1 MVKKTNKDA
10 IMVKELLNKG
20 WSQKKIAKL
29 LKISKQKVNYW
40 TKHEIKSVIIRKSK
54 LNAIYKDR
62 IIRWAKNKPTSS
74 MSCRKIAQM
83 INSVL
88 EKKNERD
95 AKGKII
101 SITYK
106 TVNNILKKHYGKP
119 KKVRK
124 VFFLSKK
131 R

>member
-88 EKKNERD
+88 EKKMKEIQ
-95 AKGKII
+95 KEK
-101 SITYK
+101 
-106 TVNNILKKHYGKP
+106 L
-119 KKVRK
+119 
-124 VFFLSKK
+124 FLLLIKL
-131 R
+131 